1 MKTNSTVAA
10 TVATILGGVSGAWA
24 HAAPAARSAAPAPAV
39 IAPSAATGA
48 SQLHEVIVTAN
59 RRVQNMQDVPITM
72 QALTGHTLQQ
82 LHVATLSGYLK
93 YVPNVTMAEYAPG
106 QETLYIRGLSLGAG
120 GTQASAA
127 VGQFPNVALYLDN
140 EPTDM
145 PGGQLDIYAVDLQRI
160 EVLEGPQGTLFGAGA
175 EAGVIRYITNK
186 PRLDTFQ
193 VIANAGYGVT
203 AHGNPNSNVNAVL
216 NLPLIDKKLAA
227 RLVVFTDH
235 RGGYINNLPATFSR
249 SGTDLGLAEENGGV
263 LPANSQTINN
273 YALVGNAINPVTY
286 QGGRVELLWKVNH
299 DWNVLLSQMYQNMDA
314 QGVFYEMPYGSQ
326 GTVLSSAGVPSGGQ
340 PLPPYSVNLFEPSY
354 TNDRFENTAL
364 TVHGKAGPLSVVYAG
379 SYLDSNMQSQGD
391 YTNYARGRYGYYYQC
406 TGVSYSATKG
416 NANATCYSP
425 GMFWQESTR
434 NTNLSQELRVST
446 PSDWRLRGIAGLY
459 YENEKIYSVTNWD
472 YRTVPQC
479 SPTGLTSNCFLPVGP
494 PPGESAN
501 QPGLRN
507 SLTAFS
513 DDYVR
518 TLIQKAAYVSV
529 SYDIVPKIL
538 TITGGM
544 RYYDMYDAV
553 AGGDFGSFGCKQFG
567 TTTYFGRCLHSNGV
581 NLNAQVPNSQ
591 VLTGH
596 LGRANLSWH
605 ITPDIMVYYTYSQG
619 YRPGGFNRGAKALLP
634 GPGGVDHYITPKAY
648 TSDLLTNNEVGWKSE
663 WFDHHLLLNGA
674 LYQEHWD
681 NVQTGLFCPSCGFG
695 NVGFQTNG
703 PFYQVRGVELQVAAH
718 PFTGLSLNGSAA
730 WNSSD
735 LTNSPALVD
744 NNPASANFGKPI
756 TTRYVNGLAEPVANV
771 YGIQGSPLAFS
782 PPFEAN
788 LRVRYDWIVGSYFPF
803 VQVGFQHQGHT
814 HSATGYLTIY
824 NQPGWTTYD
833 ASIGVSKGDWTV
845 SLDGTNITN
854 VNVSLFTNAAQF
866 IETQTPMR
874 PRVIELDFHYSF
886 SRHE

>member
-1 MKTNSTVAA
+1 MRRHTRLSRAVAA
-10 TVATILGGVSGAWA
+10 ILGASAI
-24 HAAPAARSAAPAPAV
+24 HAALAASPTAGT
-39 IAPSAATGA
+39 ISGA

-634 GPGGVDHYITPKAY
+634 GPGGVDQYITPKAY

>member
-634 GPGGVDHYITPKAY
+634 GPGGVDQYITPKAY